1 MTRATDPAQVQK
13 ILERIEQMGGQMPPE
28 MKPALDYI
36 RAKAQAR
43 ITQLQS
49 SK

>member
-1 MTRATDPAQVQK
+1 M
-13 ILERIEQMGGQMPPE
+13 LERLEQMGGQMPARDE
-28 MKPALDYI
+28 ARLDYI